1 MVLILSPSLRSLNG
15 NRGVLFPRLQLRIV
29 DPRPRKVSFRRV
41 CCFASGRLLS
51 VYIGISSRKSG
62 GISLRL
68 VLLFINFDVL
78 PKLMFEN
85 RSTSGWT
92 LPASK
97 LRVSTTLQLLL
108 KGIAKAAI
116 LSLSSIADDFHRYL
130 GPILMV
136 CSPR

>member
-41 CCFASGRLLS
+41 SCFASGRLLS
-51 VYIGISSRKSG
+51 VHIGISSRKSG

-68 VLLFINFDVL
+68 VLLFVNFDVL